1 MSDAYDDDP
10 LSHAAPAAG
19 PASGFP
25 AAAQRFAYL
34 DGLNP
39 TQRAA
44 VEALDGPVLVL
55 AGAGTGKTRV
65 LTARLAHLLMTR
77 RAAAF
82 QILAV
87 TFTNKA
93 AREMRER
100 VGHLMGIE
108 PEGWWLGTFH
118 ALAAR
123 ILRRH
128 AELVGLKSNFTILDT
143 DDQVRLI
150 KQLLQAENIDS
161 KKWPPRQVLG
171 AIERWKDRGLTPDR
185 LGDADGGDVAGGRV
199 VAIYRAYQERL
210 RTLNACDFGDLL
222 LHNLAIFQNH
232 PDVLAEYH
240 RKFKYL
246 LVDEYQDTNVA
257 QYLWLRI
264 LSQAHK
270 NICCVG
276 DEDQCLIAGT
286 PVTMADGSRRA
297 IEDIGAGD
305 AVLSNYGSGD
315 LRPAIVARTHAKPY
329 RGEAVVIRTS
339 AGRRIVST
347 PEHVHFAGYRL
358 GLTPQTYFTYL
369 MHKEGTG
376 WRLGTSQVYTAG
388 QVKPMVGFMQRLL
401 QERADALWIVGTHS
415 SENDARADEYI
426 ASLRYQIPTLP
437 FVPRRGRSEN
447 GLVQDAAYLSKV
459 FSSFDTDAG
468 AARLLADR
476 GLPMDHP
483 HHRPRSR
490 NASRR
495 NVVLTLCGDRRGPT
509 PMHRISIVGNDEPGS
524 AALREL
530 GFSVR
535 AAKSG
540 SDSWRVETANKDYGQ
555 LIGEAERVRSAFGS
569 ANLIRMARLGT
580 NLGDVT
586 EANSL
591 PFTPA
596 ASVLPGMAMF
606 AEDGSYDIV
615 ASVEREFH
623 EGTVHD
629 LDIESTHNFS
639 ADGVFTHNSIYAWR
653 GAEIGNILRFETDFP
668 GATIVKLEQNY
679 RSTGHILAAASGLI
693 ANNQGRLG
701 KTLWTEADGG
711 EPIKVKA
718 VWDGEE
724 EARWV
729 GEEIETLQRKGTSL
743 AQIAVL
749 VRAGFQT
756 REFEE
761 RFITLGLPYKV
772 LGGPRFY
779 ERQEIRDA
787 LAYFR
792 VVNSGDDDLAF
803 ERIVNL
809 PKRGVGPAAM
819 QSLYTAARARG
830 LSLTEAGWALTET
843 DELKP
848 KLRATLRG
856 LLQDF
861 FRWRTLMAT
870 VPHTE
875 LARTVLDESGYTR
888 MWQEDKTPEAP
899 GRLENLKEL
908 ITAMAEFE
916 NLPGFLEHV
925 ALVME
930 NAEAAGIEQVTVMT
944 LHGAKGLE
952 FDHVFL
958 PGWEEGVFPN
968 QRALDETGIAGL
980 EEERRLAYVGLTR
993 ARRRAYVSHAANRR
1007 LYGNW
1012 VSAVPS
1018 RFVEEIPQDNV
1029 EAEAANGLF
1038 AGSGGRGGFG
1048 GGAGAYGAGGSA
1060 GGFGGGFQ
1068 FRGSTRQ
1075 APTPKTI
1082 TLDQGAYAVAPRPR
1096 PDSPFAKGARV
1107 FHQKFGYGTVVGV
1120 SEDKLEIDF
1129 DHSGSKKVM
1138 DSFVIPADKAG

>member
-10 LSHAAPAAG
+10 LSHAAPPAA
-19 PASGFP
+19 ASATGFP
-25 AAAQRFAYL
+25 SAAQRFAYL

-65 LTARLAHLLMTR
+65 LTTRLAHLLMTR

-100 VGHLMGIE
+100 VAHLVGIE

-150 KQLLQAENIDS
+150 KQLLAAENIDS

-276 DEDQCLIAGT
+276 DEDQ
-286 PVTMADGSRRA
+286 
-297 IEDIGAGD
+297 
-305 AVLSNYGSGD
+305 
-315 LRPAIVARTHAKPY
+315 
-329 RGEAVVIRTS
+329 
-339 AGRRIVST
+339 
-347 PEHVHFAGYRL
+347 
-358 GLTPQTYFTYL
+358 
-369 MHKEGTG
+369 
-376 WRLGTSQVYTAG
+376 
-388 QVKPMVGFMQRLL
+388 
-401 QERADALWIVGTHS
+401 
-415 SENDARADEYI
+415 
-426 ASLRYQIPTLP
+426 
-437 FVPRRGRSEN
+437 
-447 GLVQDAAYLSKV
+447 
-459 FSSFDTDAG
+459 
-468 AARLLADR
+468 
-476 GLPMDHP
+476 
-483 HHRPRSR
+483 
-490 NASRR
+490 
-495 NVVLTLCGDRRGPT
+495 
-509 PMHRISIVGNDEPGS
+509 
-524 AALREL
+524 
-530 GFSVR
+530 
-535 AAKSG
+535 
-540 SDSWRVETANKDYGQ
+540 
-555 LIGEAERVRSAFGS
+555 
-569 ANLIRMARLGT
+569 
-580 NLGDVT
+580 
-586 EANSL
+586 
-591 PFTPA
+591 
-596 ASVLPGMAMF
+596 
-606 AEDGSYDIV
+606 
-615 ASVEREFH
+615 
-623 EGTVHD
+623 
-629 LDIESTHNFS
+629 
-639 ADGVFTHNSIYAWR
+639 SIYAWR

-668 GATIVKLEQNY
+668 GATIIKLEQNY

-711 EPIKVKA
+711 EPVKVKA

-729 GEEIETLQRKGTSL
+729 GEEIEALQRKGTSL

-761 RFITLGLPYKV
+761 RFITLGMPYKV

-787 LAYFR
+787 IAYFR

-819 QSLYTAARARG
+819 QTLYTAARAQG

-875 LARTVLDESGYTR
+875 LARTILDESGYTR

-1038 AGSGGRGGFG
+1038 AGSGGRGSFG
-1048 GGAGAYGAGGSA
+1048 GGAGAYGAGGF
-1060 GGFGGGFQ
+1060 GGGSGGGFQ

-1075 APTPKTI
+1075 APAPKTI

-1096 PDSPFAKGARV
+1096 PDAPFAKGARV
-1107 FHQKFGYGTVVGV
+1107 FHQKFGYGTVVAV

-1129 DHSGSKKVM
+1129 DHSGNKKVM
-1138 DSFVIPADKAG
+1138 DSFVVPADKAG